1 MTSYKYL
8 FIVSNLAILRNPTL
22 LWTQFKEFRKSNSR
36 ELYRCIVKMS
46 DYMYYKRVLRDINKF
61 ITAIFSLEM
70 FRLVVSCSI
79 LSIYIYI

>member
-22 LWTQFKEFRKSNSR
+22 LWTQIFKELRKSHSR

-46 DYMYYKRVLRDINKF
+46 DYMYYKRVLRY
-61 ITAIFSLEM
+61 
-70 FRLVVSCSI
+70 
-79 LSIYIYI
+79 IYIYKFIINGNFQFRDV